1 MLRIENLS
9 KRFSGF
15 SIKDISLEVP
25 RGYICGLI
33 GENGAGKSTLI
44 KMLMGIYGKES
55 GEVYVDGL
63 NFDEEEARIKDML
76 GLVTDEMMFEDNMT
90 AKDVE
95 KFYGRF
101 YSKFDRNLFYSY
113 IERFNLPKDKKLK
126 KLSKGMKIKFQ
137 LAFALSHD
145 AKLFLFDE
153 PTAGLDTEFR
163 KEFLDICTKLIA
175 DGEKTVLFSTHIT
188 EDLDKVA
195 DYIAFIQDGEL
206 LFMRSREELCERFVY
221 VQAEN
226 YKLKLIPEK
235 AVVYMQEKEYGGSA
249 LVVNSKSVGLDGAY
263 TKRQPTVE
271 EIMYHF
277 VKGGKKHGK
286 DIVEAY
292 M

>member
-1 MLRIENLS
+1 MLRVEDLS
-9 KRFSGF
+9 KKFSGF
-15 SIKDISLEVP
+15 SIKNISLEIP
-25 RGYICGLI
+25 KGYICGLI

-44 KMLMGIYGKES
+44 KTLVGIYNKDEGNI
-55 GEVYVDGL
+55 YVDGMR
-63 NFDEEEARIKDML
+63 FEENEVQIKDML
-76 GLVTDEMMFEDNMT
+76 GLVMDELMFEDVLTPEN
-90 AKDVE
+90 VE
-95 KFYGRF
+95 KLYGGF
-101 YSKFDRNLFYSY
+101 YSKFDKEKFYGY
-113 IERFNLPKDKKLK
+113 LEKFNVPKNKKLK

-153 PTAGLDTEFR
+153 PTAGLDTDFR
-163 KEFLDICTKLIA
+163 KEFLDICTGLIA
-175 DGEKTVLFSTHIT
+175 DGERTVLFSTHIT

-206 LFMRSREELCERFVY
+206 LFMASKEDLCQRFTY

-226 YKLKLIPEK
+226 YKLRLIPQK
-235 AVVYMQEKEYGGSA
+235 AVVYMQEGEYGGSA
-249 LVVNSKSVGLDGAY
+249 LVVNSKSVVLDQAY

>member
-1 MLRIENLS
+1 MLRIEGLN
-9 KRFSGF
+9 KTFSGF
-15 SIKDISLEVP
+15 AIKDLSLEIP
-25 RGYICGLI
+25 KGYICGLI

-44 KMLMGIYGKES
+44 KTIVGIYGKDS

-63 NFDEEEARIKDML
+63 RFEEHEAKIKDIL
-76 GLVTDEMMFEDNMT
+76 GLVMDEMMFEDVLT
-90 AKDVE
+90 AENVE
-95 KFYGRF
+95 KLYGKF
-101 YSKFDRNLFYSY
+101 YSRFDKKLFYSY
-113 IERFNLPKDKKLK
+113 LEEFNVPKNKKLK

-163 KEFLDICTKLIA
+163 KEFLTICTKLIE
-175 DGEKTVLFSTHIT
+175 DGERTVLFSTHLT
-188 EDLDKVA
+188 ADLDRVA
-195 DYIAFIQDGEL
+195 DYIAFMQDGEL
-206 LFMRSREELCERFVY
+206 LFMSSKEDICTRFTY

-226 YKLKLIPEK
+226 YKLKLIPPK
-235 AVVYMQEKEYGGSA
+235 AVVYMQQGEYGGSA
-249 LVVNSKSVGLDGAY
+249 LVVNSRSVELDGAY

-286 DIVEAY
+286 DIVETY

>member
-1 MLRIENLS
+1 MLRIEELNR
-9 KRFSGF
+9 KFSEF
-15 SIKDISLEVP
+15 SIKNISFEVP
-25 RGYICGLI
+25 KGYICGLI

-44 KMLMGIYGKES
+44 KMITGLYSKDS
-55 GEVYVDGL
+55 GAVYVDGL

-76 GLVTDEMMFEDNMT
+76 GLVMDEMMFEENMT
-90 AKDVE
+90 AESVE
-95 KFYGRF
+95 KLYGRF

-113 IERFNLPKDKKLK
+113 IEKFNLPKNKKLK

-163 KEFLDICTKLIA
+163 KEFLNICTELIA
-175 DGEKTVLFSTHIT
+175 DGERTMLFSTHLT
-188 EDLDKVA
+188 EDLDRVA

-206 LFMRSREELCERFVY
+206 LFMKSKEELCERFLY

-226 YKLKLIPEK
+226 YKLKLIPAR
-235 AVVYMQEKEYGGSA
+235 AVVYMQEGEYGGSA
-249 LVVNSKSVGLDGAY
+249 LVINTGSVKLDDGY